1 MATLNLSTN
10 GPSITKSYQSVVN
23 SQTPSGR
30 ASSSATYG
38 QWAVFSV
45 SAPLVNAFQQGSG
58 GKESVLKVQSTGEGE
73 LLDLI
78 DEFSDGR
85 VQFAFVKVKD
95 PNTALP
101 KNVLIGWC
109 GEGVPERT
117 KGYFTSHLAAVSKVL
132 HGYHVQITARSDRD
146 LTPESIVRKVSDAS
160 GSKYSAGSTPD
171 IANEPGPPSPNT
183 TKPAF
188 MPTRTVGGNGGF
200 NPLSDSRSKPGANV
214 DEDGW
219 GEDAPQVTRTQLEKV
234 QSAYQP
240 TKVNMSELTSQKQE
254 PSRFAGSNDGRSNER
269 SDIVKGDYQPIG
281 KVDIA
286 ALRRQA
292 QDSGAKNDDRPSAV
306 KGSYE
311 PVGKVDIAAIRAKA
325 QRPEADSTA
334 RPDPVSAAA
343 TGDSTHG
350 DEHNGT
356 SKLVSDRS
364 AAFTSSER
372 LTTLPKPKV
381 SNRFG
386 SNTSSFTGTTAPT
399 PGGFGQTPQNTS
411 GTVPVGA
418 ASRTFADEGGKTP
431 AQVWAEKKARE
442 RGLSGA
448 SDNPPSSASPMASQ
462 RSGGGEWK
470 SGYGGKSW
478 APVQTTIT
486 GRSAGTSADQ
496 HATGQEEA
504 HQEEAPTS
512 PAGGVGAIRDR
523 FKGAPPMGAPS
534 IAKSPTGAERSA
546 PSPPPLDTSS
556 KPNAGPSQGRGI
568 PIPGL
573 PSRPAQLGGD
583 DDEDEREQRH
593 VPRMP
598 SPPAQP
604 RSPTPPTPPMR
615 SGSPIRVAMPV
626 ARGQDDELEAPKER
640 LSPPPMPN
648 TSLAKAVPH
657 EEDLSEEPTGHDPAR
672 GAGEAMASASFGRTA
687 VEAAHSDTHGKGK
700 RALVQYDYEKAED
713 NELELKEGEFVTNID
728 MVDEDWWM
736 GQNRKGETGLFPSNY
751 VELEPD
757 QGQTP
762 SLNKIPE
769 AAPPAGPAPGA
780 VGAAHQS
787 KASGP
792 VAVAIYDYQA
802 AEDNELSFEEHA
814 KITGIEFPDEDWWF
828 GHYRGHSG
836 LFPANYVQLEE

>member
-10 GPSITKSYQSVVN
+10 GPSITKSYQSIVN
-23 SQTPSGR
+23 AQAPSGR

-73 LLDLI
+73 LVDLI

-85 VQFAFVKVKD
+85 VQFAFVRIKD

-101 KNVLIGWC
+101 KNALIGW
-109 GEGVPERT
+109 
-117 KGYFTSHLAAVSKVL
+117 
-132 HGYHVQITARSDRD
+132 GYHVQITARSDQD
-146 LTPESIVRKVSDAS
+146 LTPDGIVRKVSDAS
-160 GSKYSAGSTPD
+160 GSKYSAGSMQDTSSD
-171 IANEPGPPSPNT
+171 IGPPPPNT

-188 MPTRTVGGNGGF
+188 MPTRVGGSGGGF
-200 NPLSDSRSKPGANV
+200 NPLSDSRSKPVENV

-234 QSAYQP
+234 KSAYQP
-240 TKVNMSELTSQKQE
+240 TKVNMGELTSQKQE
-254 PSRFAGSNDGRSNER
+254 PSRFSGGNRDSNER

-292 QDSGAKNDDRPSAV
+292 QQAGPTNDDRPTVV

-325 QRPEADSTA
+325 QRPQPDGAPQPDSVPPTATSDSTLS
-334 RPDPVSAAA
+334 DNHTSAP
-343 TGDSTHG
+343 
-350 DEHNGT
+350 
-356 SKLVSDRS
+356 KPFSDRS
-364 AAFTSSER
+364 ATFTSSER

-381 SNRFG
+381 SSRFG
-386 SNTSSFTGTTAPT
+386 SSTSTFTGTKAPT
-399 PGGFGQTPQNTS
+399 PGGFGQAPQHTS
-411 GTVPVGA
+411 GTPPVGA

-448 SDNPPSSASPMASQ
+448 SDNLPPSASPMASQ

-478 APVQTTIT
+478 APVQTTTT
-486 GRSAGTSADQ
+486 GRSASSSADQ
-496 HATGQEEA
+496 HATGQEDA
-504 HQEEAPTS
+504 HQEEVPTS
-512 PAGGVGAIRDR
+512 PAGGVSAMRDR
-523 FKGAPPMGAPS
+523 FKGALPMGAPS
-534 IAKSPTGAERSA
+534 LAKSQSGADRSA

-556 KPNAGPSQGRGI
+556 KPNAGAVQGRGI

-573 PSRPAQLGGD
+573 PSRPAQPIED
-583 DDEDEREQRH
+583 DNTEHEQRH
-593 VPRMP
+593 APRMP
-598 SPPAQP
+598 SPPMLP

-615 SGSPIRVAMPV
+615 SGSPIQVAMPV
-626 ARGQDDELEAPKER
+626 ARGKEEAIEVPEER

-648 TSLAKAVPH
+648 ASIAKVVPH
-657 EEDLSEEPTGHDPAR
+657 EEDLPEEATGHDPAR
-672 GAGEAMASASFGRTA
+672 GAGEAAAAGSFGQTA
-687 VEAAHSDTHGKGK
+687 AGAAHPGAHASGK
-700 RALVQYDYEKAED
+700 RALIQYDYEKAED
-713 NELELKEGEFVTNID
+713 NELELKEGEMVTNIE

-736 GQNRKGETGLFPSNY
+736 GQNQRGETGLFPSNY

-757 QGQTP
+757 ESHAPT
-762 SLNKIPE
+762 LNETPE
-769 AAPPAGPAPGA
+769 AAPPAGPVPGA
-780 VGAAHQS
+780 VGAVPQS
-787 KASGP
+787 KATGP

-828 GHYRGHSG
+828 GHHAGRSG